1 MYLQAP
7 LHGFYDT
14 LAIEIEKGKA
24 IITLECDTKYFHA
37 AGSMHGSVIFKLL
50 DDAAFFA
57 AQSLI
62 SDVFVLT
69 YNFNIHFVRPVNSG
83 KLTATGIVKF
93 VSSNA
98 IVAEAHVINETG
110 KEVAFGTGD
119 FMKSK
124 MQLSSIAGYIR

>member
-1 MYLQAP
+1 MYLHAP
-7 LHGFYDT
+7 LHAFYDT
-14 LAIEIEKGKA
+14 LTIEVENGKA
-24 IITLECDTKYFHA
+24 IITLETDIKYFHA
-37 AGSMHGSVIFKLL
+37 AGSIHGSVIFKLL

-57 AQSLI
+57 AQSLV

-69 YNFNIHFVRPVNSG
+69 YNFNIHFVRPVSSG

-93 VSSNA
+93 AASNA
-98 IVAEAHVINETG
+98 IVAEARVINENG

-124 MQLSSIAGYIR
+124 MQLSSIEGYIR